1 MAVLYQ
7 LEAIRKHCPDCRY
20 YNAGSSEEFGDVLYS
35 PQSELHPIRPR
46 SPYGVSKA
54 SARHMVKVWR
64 DSYDL
69 FAIQGWLFNHEGTRR
84 GEEFVTRKIT
94 KNVARIKNE
103 YVSDGFKP
111 LELGNVDAKRDWSDA
126 EDFVEGVWLM
136 LNQEE
141 PREYVLSSNNTHTI
155 REFVEQAFNFAGFA
169 LEKCEWVGKG
179 VDEKYTHEGKVLMCV
194 NPEFYRPAEVE
205 LLWGDSSE
213 ARRNLGWKPK
223 TDFVGLVRK
232 MVDHDMNK
240 G

>member
-1 MAVLYQ
+1 
-7 LEAIRKHCPDCRY
+7 
-20 YNAGSSEEFGDVLYS
+20 
-35 PQSELHPIRPR
+35 
-46 SPYGVSKA
+46 
-54 SARHMVKVWR
+54 
-64 DSYDL
+64 
-69 FAIQGWLFNHEGTRR
+69 
-84 GEEFVTRKIT
+84 
-94 KNVARIKNE
+94 
-103 YVSDGFKP
+103 
-111 LELGNVDAKRDWSDA
+111 
-126 EDFVEGVWLM
+126 VEGVWLM

-213 ARRNLGWKPK
+213 ARRNLKWKPK